1 MMFPSI
7 NSMSATA
14 DSTAVRSDE
23 LPMSAISISDDIR
36 TDSNGTLSDTIPTLS
51 KRELRRQR
59 VAKRNLHYNIFCL
72 LYTSPSPRD

>member
-23 LPMSAISISDDIR
+23 LPMSATSISDDIR
-36 TDSNGTLSDTIPTLS
+36 TDSNGTLSDTISPNGS
-51 KRELRRQR
+51 YAANVWQSG
-59 VAKRNLHYNIFCL
+59 IFTII
-72 LYTSPSPRD
+72 Y